1 MRIAGMRRMLLCVRT
16 TIDLGDELYRQIRKR
31 AADDGVAMRD
41 VLEAALRA
49 YLSGRTSRGVYRL
62 RWRTEEGRLQPGVD
76 LDDRDSL
83 FDLMD
88 GRK

>member
-1 MRIAGMRRMLLCVRT
+1 MLLCMRT
-16 TIDLGDELYRQIRKR
+16 TIDLGDELYRQIRKK

-41 VLEAALRA
+41 VLEAALRG
-49 YLSGRTSRGVYRL
+49 YLSGRATRGVYRL